1 MKIFL
6 SSTFVDLKDYRTE
19 VRRAIEESGNEFVGM
34 ETFQSHTHEPSEFC
48 PERVEEC
55 DALVL
60 LVAYRY
66 GNIPDGETRSITQ
79 LEYEHALMNK
89 IPVRIYL
96 TDDAFSCSPRVID
109 DNRERINGFRTV
121 LLKSHTCSYFSTPE
135 GLYEKLTA
143 DLKQFP
149 VPPYTANP
157 YALQANFTGRVAERR
172 QLNDWL
178 TKDPHPM
185 LSLTAFGGMGKSALA
200 WYWLMDDIKGSDEQ
214 PKKMVWWSFYDIES
228 GFERFLKRAIEYFSD
243 EEVDWDKLPSTRDR
257 MEHLYTLLRDNRYLL
272 VLDGVERVLRAYA
285 GMGSPYHGDEV
296 TEDERR
302 DVRSCIEPQCGMF
315 LQWLASGS
323 PRTKTL
329 LTSRLYPQ
337 ELDDLEGCVRKDL
350 KRMDKDDAVEFFC
363 RQGVKGTR
371 AEIETACDSVGYHPL
386 YLRLLSGM
394 IVHDPQNLGD
404 IQEWRKYNPLPE
416 LKGKEGHHILDL
428 AYNPLDKQKQTF
440 ISRLAAFRNPM
451 DYDAIA
457 IFNDFG
463 SEAKFNEV
471 LLELVDRGLLFRD
484 EKSNKFDLH
493 PLVRRYC
500 YERLK
505 NKESIHLVL
514 MDYFAYIPVPA
525 NIESMDDLAPVI
537 EQYHHTVRA
546 GRYTEAEV
554 LYYDRLQTRMYFKF
568 GAYQT
573 IIELLRELFPD
584 GENKLPPLDTDDKK
598 AFTLNSLANSYA
610 LSGQSR
616 NAIPLFETHNKI
628 REKTGDRKD
637 LAVGLGN
644 LADDQMKI
652 GNLDAA
658 ETNLRRM
665 IKISREIKNEVQ
677 EAVGHQELGRLLAY
691 RGKFEESEKELAQS
705 TKYWKQTDNKQG
717 ICLDEAYRSLR
728 SLLISDAN
736 EALES
741 AQKARELA
749 VINYTERDVILAE
762 YLLGAAHFM
771 KENLAEAEQH
781 LTEALTRDRK
791 INLVE
796 LETDILLEFA
806 KLRFKQNYKKEALKH
821 AEEALQIADRCE
833 YRLKQ
838 ADIHHFLAEYHLDAG
853 DSTKA
858 KAQAETAKERAEC
871 GYKPA
876 LEKAEK
882 LLEEI
887 DERST

>member
-200 WYWLMDDIKGSDEQ
+200 WYWLRDDIKGSDEQ

-457 IFNDFG
+457 IFNNFD
-463 SEAKFNEV
+463 SEDAFNSA
-471 LLELVDRGLLFRD
+471 LLELEERGMLFRD
-484 EKSNKFDLH
+484 EKSTKFDLH
-493 PLVRRYC
+493 PIVRRYC

-514 MDYFAYIPVPA
+514 MDYFRVYP
-525 NIESMDDLAPVI
+525 S
-537 EQYHHTVRA
+537 
-546 GRYTEAEV
+546 
-554 LYYDRLQTRMYFKF
+554 TR
-568 GAYQT
+568 
-573 IIELLRELFPD
+573 
-584 GENKLPPLDTDDKK
+584 EN
-598 AFTLNSLANSYA
+598 
-610 LSGQSR
+610 
-616 NAIPLFETHNKI
+616 
-628 REKTGDRKD
+628 
-637 LAVGLGN
+637 
-644 LADDQMKI
+644 
-652 GNLDAA
+652 
-658 ETNLRRM
+658 
-665 IKISREIKNEVQ
+665 
-677 EAVGHQELGRLLAY
+677 
-691 RGKFEESEKELAQS
+691 
-705 TKYWKQTDNKQG
+705 
-717 ICLDEAYRSLR
+717 
-728 SLLISDAN
+728 
-736 EALES
+736 
-741 AQKARELA
+741 
-749 VINYTERDVILAE
+749 
-762 YLLGAAHFM
+762 
-771 KENLAEAEQH
+771 
-781 LTEALTRDRK
+781 
-791 INLVE
+791 
-796 LETDILLEFA
+796 
-806 KLRFKQNYKKEALKH
+806 
-821 AEEALQIADRCE
+821 
-833 YRLKQ
+833 
-838 ADIHHFLAEYHLDAG
+838 
-853 DSTKA
+853 
-858 KAQAETAKERAEC
+858 
-871 GYKPA
+871 
-876 LEKAEK
+876 
-882 LLEEI
+882 
-887 DERST
+887 